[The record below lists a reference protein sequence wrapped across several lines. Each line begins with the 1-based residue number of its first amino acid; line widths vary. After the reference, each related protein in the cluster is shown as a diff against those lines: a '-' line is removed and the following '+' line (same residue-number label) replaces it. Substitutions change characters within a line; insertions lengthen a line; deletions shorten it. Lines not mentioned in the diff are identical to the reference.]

1 MTEIINKLLA
11 TATLLSH
18 VFLVI
23 ALVYIF
29 ITKENNFVKKF
40 LEKYGLLLAWLVA
53 VFSATLSLYYS
64 DIVGFEACSLCW
76 WQRIFIY
83 PQAIFLGIAYF
94 KKEFRYSSLYA
105 IVLSIIG
112 MLIGIYQNALYYGVP
127 QIGACDSSL
136 TAVSCTKLYILE
148 FGYITIPVMCLTAF
162 LLMIFFLKLQKK
174 N

>member
-1 MTEIINKLLA
+1 M
-11 TATLLSH
+11 
-18 VFLVI
+18 
-23 ALVYIF
+23 VYIF

-148 FGYITIPVMCLTAF
+148 FGYITIPVMSLTAF